1 MSVLPL
7 VSFVAIATVVLAI
20 ALLGLLV
27 HDELKFQRQFR
38 AANDSRIGPAARA
51 QPVPAQAARPPQ
63 LPKAA

>member
-1 MSVLPL
+1 MSVFPF
-7 VSFVAIATVVLAI
+7 VSFVAVATVVLAI

-38 AANDSRIGPAARA
+38 AANDSRIGPAARP
-51 QPVPAQAARPPQ
+51 QPVAAKASPPPQ